1 MEYVESTPPVRT
13 GFLRRFVGAAT
24 FKIPIY
30 EEVEHDRAATSQ
42 AAGVV
47 GLVALSAALGGLDLA
62 SGDLLAGGAIA
73 SLRSLMAGVLSA
85 YLGWALWSGTCYL
98 VGVQLFEGTAD
109 WGELL
114 RTIGFAQAPGIL
126 LMLGLLPE
134 ASTYFV
140 LGVYVWM
147 VATVLVAIRQA
158 LDFTTGR
165 AFATALAGFVPY
177 VLARTA
183 IEFLLGVSPSILP

>member
-1 MEYVESTPPVRT
+1 MEYVEPTEPMRS
-13 GFLRRFVGAAT
+13 GFLKRLVGAAT

-30 EEVEHDRAATSQ
+30 EEVEHDRAATGQ

-47 GLVALSAALGGLDLA
+47 GLVALSAAVGGLDV
-62 SGDLLAGGAIA
+62 SAGTLIPEDAITG
-73 SLRSLMAGVLSA
+73 LRSLMAGVLSA
-85 YLGWALWSGTCYL
+85 YLGWALWSGTCYI

-126 LMLGLLPE
+126 LILGLLPE
-134 ASTYFV
+134 VSTYFV

-183 IEFLLGVSPSILP
+183 IEFLLGVSPTILP